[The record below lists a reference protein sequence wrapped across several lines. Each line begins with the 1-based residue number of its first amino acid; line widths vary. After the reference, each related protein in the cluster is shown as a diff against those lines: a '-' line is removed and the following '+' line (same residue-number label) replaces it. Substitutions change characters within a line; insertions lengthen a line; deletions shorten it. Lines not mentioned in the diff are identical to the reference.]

1 VNAQGQ
7 LIKIPPARV
16 GLSTTS
22 VYPESTSSAF
32 ELARRLGY
40 DGVEIM
46 VGIDPVAADID
57 AVEKLRDYHEVP
69 VLAIHSPCLLITQRV
84 WGTDPWAK
92 LERSAEAALRLDADV
107 VVVHPPF
114 RWQRDYARGFVE
126 GVRRLAEATGILF
139 CVENMYPWRT
149 PGGELKAYVPGW
161 DPTDLDYADLTLDLS
176 HASTAGQQSIDL
188 VRSWGSR
195 LRHVHLT
202 DGTGSVKDEHL
213 VPGRGDQ
220 RAGECCSTS
229 LSGILPGTSSWRS
242 IRARVA
248 PAHSGKPTSPSRW
261 PLRGYTWQ
269 RPSIPHT
276 PWTQP
281 GLPARSELRRRTR
294 RAGVRLKGHPANCQ
308 LRRTPSRPDHGAQSS
323 RGRARVAWRPTQR
336 AAPPRPRCRPRP
348 GRCGPALRSSGRR
361 SQPLEKELSAGAGR
375 WVELAG
381 ELLAGA
387 CLPSP
392 ASRLLPERD
401 LLIMKF

>member
-1 VNAQGQ
+1 VPAADSSPAPTRVPGPVKVNSEGH

-16 GLSTTS
+16 GLSTSS

-40 DGVEIM
+40 DGLELM

-57 AVEKLRDYHEVP
+57 AVEKLRDYHGVP

-92 LERSAEAALRLDADV
+92 LERSAEAAQRLDANV

-126 GVRRLAEATGILF
+126 GVRRLAEDTGILF

-161 DPTDLDYADLTLDLS
+161 DPTDLDYADLTLDFS
-176 HASTAGQQSIDL
+176 HASTAGQQSMEL

-220 RAGECCSTS
+220 QAGRVLQYLAERNFTGHVVLEVNLRKSGTRAQREADLAES
-229 LSGILPGTSSWRS
+229 LAF
-242 IRARVA
+242 ARL
-248 PAHSGKPTSPSRW
+248 H
-261 PLRGYTWQ
+261 L
-269 RPSIPHT
+269 
-276 PWTQP
+276 
-281 GLPARSELRRRTR
+281 
-294 RAGVRLKGHPANCQ
+294 
-308 LRRTPSRPDHGAQSS
+308 
-323 RGRARVAWRPTQR
+323 
-336 AAPPRPRCRPRP
+336 AAPIQPSYAVD
-348 GRCGPALRSSGRR
+348 GTGVASAL
-361 SQPLEKELSAGAGR
+361 
-375 WVELAG
+375 
-381 ELLAGA
+381 
-387 CLPSP
+387 
-392 ASRLLPERD
+392 
-401 LLIMKF
+401 

>member
-1 VNAQGQ
+1 VPAADSSPAPTRVPGPVKVNSEGH

-16 GLSTTS
+16 GLSTSS

-40 DGVEIM
+40 DGLELM

-57 AVEKLRDYHEVP
+57 AVEKLRDYHGVP

-92 LERSAEAALRLDADV
+92 LERSAEAARRLDANV

-126 GVRRLAEATGILF
+126 GVRRLAEDTGILF

-161 DPTDLDYADLTLDLS
+161 DPTDLDYADLTLDFS
-176 HASTAGQQSIDL
+176 HASTAGQQSMEL

-220 RAGECCSTS
+220 QAGRVLQYLAERNFTGHVVLEVNLRKSGTRAQREADLAES
-229 LSGILPGTSSWRS
+229 LAF
-242 IRARVA
+242 ARL
-248 PAHSGKPTSPSRW
+248 H
-261 PLRGYTWQ
+261 L
-269 RPSIPHT
+269 
-276 PWTQP
+276 
-281 GLPARSELRRRTR
+281 
-294 RAGVRLKGHPANCQ
+294 
-308 LRRTPSRPDHGAQSS
+308 
-323 RGRARVAWRPTQR
+323 
-336 AAPPRPRCRPRP
+336 AAPIQPSYSVD
-348 GRCGPALRSSGRR
+348 GTGVASAL
-361 SQPLEKELSAGAGR
+361 
-375 WVELAG
+375 
-381 ELLAGA
+381 
-387 CLPSP
+387 
-392 ASRLLPERD
+392 
-401 LLIMKF
+401 